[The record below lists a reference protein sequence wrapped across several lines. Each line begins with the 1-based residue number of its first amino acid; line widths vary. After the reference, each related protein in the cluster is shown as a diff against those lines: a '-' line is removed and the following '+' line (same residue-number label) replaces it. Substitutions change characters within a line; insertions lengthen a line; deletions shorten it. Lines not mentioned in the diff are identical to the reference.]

1 VAKWESLADPLL
13 LVQQMWNHGTAMRAA
28 FAARKLAWAR
38 LTSQQLTDVLAYL
51 QDLPETRAVTRAFPL
66 PPAGT
71 GEQLFQS
78 KGCANCH
85 TGVKAPENL
94 MKNDSRAAT
103 SMWKR
108 SRSSALQDRLMNQ
121 TVTDSAADMWN
132 HLPKMKQP
140 PPALAPEE
148 TREIVA
154 YIWTRQYFTGRGNAV
169 NGKKIFSEKHCAAC
183 HEDPSSG
190 APKLGKH
197 KDGYSDV
204 TIVAAM
210 WKHGPRL
217 VEWMKQKKLP
227 WPQFRE
233 QQLSDLIAY
242 LNSL

>member
-51 QDLPETRAVTRAFPL
+51 H

-121 TVTDSAADMWN
+121 TVTDIAADMWN